1 MFERAGNPA
10 PRPILDV
17 HNVKERGATGTV
29 SQAQA
34 NPVSRARANARAPKA
49 HGWILDVLRVVMRA
63 ICPSCHRGGGKMPC
77 AGYSGFVIEPCSGRL
92 LIREEPRY
100 AMHAP
105 TNCQPFGRSD
115 RPVAAL
121 SAVAICDAIR
131 IGFLRQSLKL
141 SSAGAVFDGNVANSQ
156 EAKTQQRNLSVN

>member
-1 MFERAGNPA
+1 
-10 PRPILDV
+10 
-17 HNVKERGATGTV
+17 
-29 SQAQA
+29 
-34 NPVSRARANARAPKA
+34 
-49 HGWILDVLRVVMRA
+49 
-63 ICPSCHRGGGKMPC
+63 MPC

-100 AMHAP
+100 AVHAP

-141 SSAGAVFDGNVANSQ
+141 SSAAGVFDGNVANSQ
-156 EAKTQQRNLSVN
+156 EAETQQRDLSVN

>member
-1 MFERAGNPA
+1 
-10 PRPILDV
+10 
-17 HNVKERGATGTV
+17 
-29 SQAQA
+29 
-34 NPVSRARANARAPKA
+34 
-49 HGWILDVLRVVMRA
+49 MRA
-63 ICPSCHRGGGKMPC
+63 ICPSCLRGGGKMPC

-141 SSAGAVFDGNVANSQ
+141 SSAGAVFD
-156 EAKTQQRNLSVN
+156 

>member
-1 MFERAGNPA
+1 
-10 PRPILDV
+10 
-17 HNVKERGATGTV
+17 
-29 SQAQA
+29 
-34 NPVSRARANARAPKA
+34 
-49 HGWILDVLRVVMRA
+49 
-63 ICPSCHRGGGKMPC
+63 MPC

-100 AMHAP
+100 AMHVP
-105 TNCQPFGRSD
+105 TSYQPFGRSD

-141 SSAGAVFDGNVANSQ
+141 SSAGAVFDPKTANSQ
-156 EAKTQQRNLSVN
+156 EAESQHRDLSAN

>member
-1 MFERAGNPA
+1 
-10 PRPILDV
+10 
-17 HNVKERGATGTV
+17 
-29 SQAQA
+29 
-34 NPVSRARANARAPKA
+34 
-49 HGWILDVLRVVMRA
+49 
-63 ICPSCHRGGGKMPC
+63 MPC
-77 AGYSGFVIEPCSGRL
+77 AGYSGFVIEPCLGRL

-100 AMHAP
+100 ATHAP

-141 SSAGAVFDGNVANSQ
+141 SSAGAVSG
-156 EAKTQQRNLSVN
+156 

>member
-1 MFERAGNPA
+1 
-10 PRPILDV
+10 
-17 HNVKERGATGTV
+17 
-29 SQAQA
+29 
-34 NPVSRARANARAPKA
+34 
-49 HGWILDVLRVVMRA
+49 
-63 ICPSCHRGGGKMPC
+63 
-77 AGYSGFVIEPCSGRL
+77 

-121 SAVAICDAIR
+121 SAAAICDAIR

-141 SSAGAVFDGNVANSQ
+141 SSAGAVFD
-156 EAKTQQRNLSVN
+156 

>member
-1 MFERAGNPA
+1 
-10 PRPILDV
+10 
-17 HNVKERGATGTV
+17 
-29 SQAQA
+29 
-34 NPVSRARANARAPKA
+34 
-49 HGWILDVLRVVMRA
+49 MRA
-63 ICPSCHRGGGKMPC
+63 ICPSCLRGGGKVPS

-131 IGFLRQSLKL
+131 IGFLSLVAEKP
-141 SSAGAVFDGNVANSQ
+141 SAGGRRA
-156 EAKTQQRNLSVN
+156 RVNA

>member
-1 MFERAGNPA
+1 M
-10 PRPILDV
+10 
-17 HNVKERGATGTV
+17 
-29 SQAQA
+29 
-34 NPVSRARANARAPKA
+34 
-49 HGWILDVLRVVMRA
+49 
-63 ICPSCHRGGGKMPC
+63 
-77 AGYSGFVIEPCSGRL
+77 
-92 LIREEPRY
+92 IREEPRY

-141 SSAGAVFDGNVANSQ
+141 PSAGAVFD
-156 EAKTQQRNLSVN
+156 

>member
-1 MFERAGNPA
+1 
-10 PRPILDV
+10 
-17 HNVKERGATGTV
+17 H
-29 SQAQA
+29 
-34 NPVSRARANARAPKA
+34 ARAQGTRMDSGCSAGHDAGHLP
-49 HGWILDVLRVVMRA
+49 LLL
-63 ICPSCHRGGGKMPC
+63 RGGGRVPC
-77 AGYSGFVIEPCSGRL
+77 AGYSGLVIEPCSGRL

-141 SSAGAVFDGNVANSQ
+141 SSARAVFD
-156 EAKTQQRNLSVN
+156 

>member
-1 MFERAGNPA
+1 MLERAGNPA

-17 HNVKERGATGTV
+17 HNVKERGANGTV
-29 SQAQA
+29 VMRKRNPGQEHAQT
-34 NPVSRARANARAPKA
+34 RARPKA
-49 HGWILDVLRVVMRA
+49 HGWILDVLRVVLRA
-63 ICPSCHRGGGKMPC
+63 ICPSCLRGGGKMPC

-92 LIREEPRY
+92 LIREDPRY

-141 SSAGAVFDGNVANSQ
+141 SSAGGVFD
-156 EAKTQQRNLSVN
+156 

>member
-1 MFERAGNPA
+1 
-10 PRPILDV
+10 
-17 HNVKERGATGTV
+17 
-29 SQAQA
+29 
-34 NPVSRARANARAPKA
+34 
-49 HGWILDVLRVVMRA
+49 
-63 ICPSCHRGGGKMPC
+63 MPC

-131 IGFLRQSLKL
+131 IGSSVGSLKQ
-141 SSAGAVFDGNVANSQ
+141 SSAAGVFDGNVANSQ
-156 EAKTQQRNLSVN
+156 EAETQQRNLSVN

>member
-1 MFERAGNPA
+1 MERGAAPGAEASMLERAGNPT

-17 HNVKERGATGTV
+17 HNVKERDATGTV
-29 SQAQA
+29 SCA
-34 NPVSRARANARAPKA
+34 NEALAKSTRTRARAQGTR
-49 HGWILDVLRVVMRA
+49 LDSGCSAGRDAGRLPLLPTRRRV
-63 ICPSCHRGGGKMPC
+63 PC

-131 IGFLRQSLKL
+131 IGFLGWL
-141 SSAGAVFDGNVANSQ
+141 A
-156 EAKTQQRNLSVN
+156 E

>member
-1 MFERAGNPA
+1 
-10 PRPILDV
+10 
-17 HNVKERGATGTV
+17 
-29 SQAQA
+29 
-34 NPVSRARANARAPKA
+34 
-49 HGWILDVLRVVMRA
+49 
-63 ICPSCHRGGGKMPC
+63 
-77 AGYSGFVIEPCSGRL
+77 

-100 AMHAP
+100 AMHVP

-121 SAVAICDAIR
+121 SAVTICDAIR

-156 EAKTQQRNLSVN
+156 ERKRNNVTCLSTERRAASRWPLAVCLRACDADVAFAMEPGLGRQ

>member
-1 MFERAGNPA
+1 
-10 PRPILDV
+10 V
-17 HNVKERGATGTV
+17 
-29 SQAQA
+29 
-34 NPVSRARANARAPKA
+34 
-49 HGWILDVLRVVMRA
+49 
-63 ICPSCHRGGGKMPC
+63 PC

-100 AMHAP
+100 AMQAP

-115 RPVAAL
+115 RPVAL

-156 EAKTQQRNLSVN
+156 EAEAQQRD

>member
-1 MFERAGNPA
+1 
-10 PRPILDV
+10 
-17 HNVKERGATGTV
+17 
-29 SQAQA
+29 
-34 NPVSRARANARAPKA
+34 
-49 HGWILDVLRVVMRA
+49 
-63 ICPSCHRGGGKMPC
+63 MPC

-100 AMHAP
+100 ALHAP

-131 IGFLRQSLKL
+131 IGFLSSSHENSLQRAVCLTEL
-141 SSAGAVFDGNVANSQ
+141 SHLVKRRTRSNA
-156 EAKTQQRNLSVN
+156 R

>member
-1 MFERAGNPA
+1 
-10 PRPILDV
+10 
-17 HNVKERGATGTV
+17 
-29 SQAQA
+29 
-34 NPVSRARANARAPKA
+34 
-49 HGWILDVLRVVMRA
+49 
-63 ICPSCHRGGGKMPC
+63 MPC

-100 AMHAP
+100 ALHAP

-131 IGFLRQSLKL
+131 IGVPQT
-141 SSAGAVFDGNVANSQ
+141 VAETIFSG
-156 EAKTQQRNLSVN
+156 RCV

>member
-1 MFERAGNPA
+1 MQIDKRIAAPLPVWKRACLNG
-10 PRPILDV
+10 R
-17 HNVKERGATGTV
+17 KSGAASNSGR
-29 SQAQA
+29 SQCQRARRQRHRSHAQA
-34 NPVSRARANARAPKA
+34 KPWPRARANSRAPKA

-63 ICPSCHRGGGKMPC
+63 ICPSCLVGGGRVPC

-141 SSAGAVFDGNVANSQ
+141 SSAGAVFD
-156 EAKTQQRNLSVN
+156 

>member
-1 MFERAGNPA
+1 
-10 PRPILDV
+10 
-17 HNVKERGATGTV
+17 
-29 SQAQA
+29 
-34 NPVSRARANARAPKA
+34 
-49 HGWILDVLRVVMRA
+49 MRA
-63 ICPSCHRGGGKMPC
+63 ICPSCLRGGGRVPC
-77 AGYSGFVIEPCSGRL
+77 AGYSGFVIEPCSGRQ

-131 IGFLRQSLKL
+131 MVPQAVAETLQRALCLTETSQIVKRRMRNNVTCLSTERRLAGVRPRGGDARGHPLLRRQLKL
-141 SSAGAVFDGNVANSQ
+141 ASP
-156 EAKTQQRNLSVN
+156 